1 MKMLILEYSYRV
13 IYIIMH
19 IISFEAGGLEWPFNV
34 PFRTAFLWFYEV
46 LAENK

>member
-19 IISFEAGGLEWPFNV
+19 IIATIISFRVGGLE
-34 PFRTAFLWFYEV
+34 
-46 LAENK
+46 